1 MVVNAILI
9 VTQVN
14 MTGKVLVFRLYSR
27 SMVTA
32 ESTPFVIKWK
42 HGAFNLL

>member
-9 VTQVN
+9 VSQVN

-27 SMVTA
+27 LNVTA
-32 ESTPFVIKWK
+32 ESTIGDQMEAWSF
-42 HGAFNLL
+42 